1 MTMHGDKPIFSQS
14 QEGATL
20 EPYEPTFREKTE
32 AVIRDLL
39 TQYGGLSRGGARNIA
54 QGITGT
60 TDPSQGIMDSLGV
73 LDFLGGGLIFGPQ
86 EIKRDFERAQSG
98 VDYIAPTVGGVLTVA
113 ESLPFLNVVGKPVS
127 RSVKGFL
134 SNLSKKSAIEE
145 SVDMSRRNVLSGMVA
160 APVVAGALSEIPINK
175 IIETP
180 PVAKEVVQGSAPRL
194 FTSATFKNFDEQL
207 SFATDLWKAKTGET
221 ISKKEL
227 LEKDMAE
234 YLNFFENDDLY
245 HESANKFSKGANTDI
260 LDTFDLEGQ
269 VKDDVDDVMNKYLG
283 GDSDEFGYGG
293 GSDDLTTEAFLSENP
308 SFRDTD
314 FDENDVI
321 DWIIS
326 KGIDKKPYYK
336 KLAKDKNATQQDM
349 IEYAMQRAEEER
361 KKKGK

>member
-1 MTMHGDKPIFSQS
+1 
-14 QEGATL
+14 
-20 EPYEPTFREKTE
+20 
-32 AVIRDLL
+32 
-39 TQYGGLSRGGARNIA
+39 
-54 QGITGT
+54 
-60 TDPSQGIMDSLGV
+60 
-73 LDFLGGGLIFGPQ
+73 
-86 EIKRDFERAQSG
+86 
-98 VDYIAPTVGGVLTVA
+98 
-113 ESLPFLNVVGKPVS
+113 
-127 RSVKGFL
+127 
-134 SNLSKKSAIEE
+134 
-145 SVDMSRRNVLSGMVA
+145 MVA

-260 LDTFDLEGQ
+260 LDTFDLEDQ

-308 SFRDTD
+308 SFKDKD
-314 FDENDVI
+314 FDTSDVI
-321 DWIIS
+321 SWIKS
-326 KGIDKKPYYK
+326 KGIEETPYYK
-336 KLAKDKNATQQDM
+336 KLDADRNLTQEDIINQ
-349 IEYAMQRAEEER
+349 AMFRTE
-361 KKKGK
+361 

>member
-20 EPYEPTFREKTE
+20 EPYDPTFREKTE

-39 TQYGGLSRGGARNIA
+39 TQYGGLSRGGARQIA

-113 ESLPFLNVVGKPVS
+113 ESLPFLNVVGKPIS

-134 SNLSKKSAIEE
+134 SNLSTKSAIEE
-145 SVDMSRRNVLSGMVA
+145 PVDMSRRNVLSGMVA

-180 PVAKEVVQGSAPRL
+180 PVAKDIVSQGSAPRL

-207 SFATDLWKAKTGET
+207 SFATDLWKAKPGET

-260 LDTFDLEGQ
+260 LDTFDLEDQ

-308 SFRDTD
+308 SFKDKD
-314 FDENDVI
+314 FDTSDVI
-321 DWIIS
+321 SWIKS
-326 KGIDKKPYYK
+326 KGIEETPYYK
-336 KLAKDKNATQQDM
+336 KLDADRNLTQEDIINQ
-349 IEYAMQRAEEER
+349 AMFRTE
-361 KKKGK
+361 